1 MMVEDLEVGKYYKNI
16 RELCTKTGLEYKDSS
31 DSRKAIIKEIERYYL
46 LEKQGRGYLVKE
58 KYNIPKEKIDNRKN
72 NGGQGK
78 KIHNNLNISEED
90 ENKTGVYAIILDKK
104 IYIGSTIV
112 GFRHRFKEHIKYNN
126 LLPTKNMLENG
137 GIFTILEIC
146 DRLDEPTVRRIEN
159 QYIQEYRNNE
169 NWDVINKRDA
179 WSFQKSLK
187 IKYKKI
193 KIKYKMIK
201 VKQDNYEDAIKLL
214 EHNGFI

>member
-1 MMVEDLEVGKYYKNI
+1 MGILEVGKYYKNLKEI
-16 RELCTKTGLEYKDSS
+16 CAKTGIEYKDNNNG
-31 DSRKAIIKEIERYYL
+31 RKAIIKQIERFYL
-46 LEKQGRGYLVKE
+46 LERDGNGYWIKE
-58 KYNIPKEKIDNRKN
+58 KYDVPKDKIDNRKN
-72 NGGQGK
+72 NSGHHRK
-78 KIHNNLNISEED
+78 KYYSNFNISEEN
-90 ENKTGVYAIILDKK
+90 ENKIGVYTIILDNK